1 MKDETLLPDVAEAV
15 REALDRI
22 SCPDAYMRVAVEAC
36 RAALQDGNSPAVP
49 NGSLVNSARAL
60 MDALYEFGPDE
71 VAISECVQNL
81 EDSLRNVAALQ
92 SGNSG
97 KLNRANS
104 FTDDELMGMAYGDN
118 PVANAYRELLE
129 FRRNAA
135 GGNSAQPVTVPEGEL
150 QKAIFAA
157 CLAFLYSC
165 NNGKSYE
172 DTFYDP
178 TTEYYLD
185 ISVIAEEIGV
195 VQVMGNRRWL
205 PSKEVQDEIEGVY
218 RKYAMRIME
227 AAPKVTP

>member
-1 MKDETLLPDVAEAV
+1 MKDETLLPDAFKIISEAWRLMDGQNPETAEWHSAAS
-15 REALDRI
+15 RYLN
-22 SCPDAYMRVAVEAC
+22 SYMGAI
-36 RAALQDGNSPAVP
+36 QPK
-49 NGSLVNSARAL
+49 NSA
-60 MDALYEFGPDE
+60 
-71 VAISECVQNL
+71 S
-81 EDSLRNVAALQ
+81 
-92 SGNSG
+92 
-97 KLNRANS
+97 NS
-104 FTDDELMGMAYGDN
+104 FTDEDLDGMAHGNN

-135 GGNSAQPVTVPEGEL
+135 NGNSGQVPDSEL
-150 QKAIFAA
+150 QKAIFTA
-157 CLAFLYSC
+157 CLVFLYSC

-185 ISVIAEEIGV
+185 ISVVAEEIGV

-205 PSKEVQDEIEGVY
+205 PSKEMQDEIEGVY